1 MTGDHQVAVWLRE
14 LVISLSASHAPHLK
28 NSRLHSVVE
37 DQGKKIRFI
46 KHSVLHKNIANTSGD
61 CSRVRLRFGWGVEGG
76 WCLQN
81 RGQDARASAF
91 LLLWLQQVQVWSCE
105 SVGSLGRNAREEPT
119 AIVSFFKITLTN
131 LVSVSERL
139 VYTPHPEDPGK

>member
-1 MTGDHQVAVWLRE
+1 M
-14 LVISLSASHAPHLK
+14 
-28 NSRLHSVVE
+28 
-37 DQGKKIRFI
+37 
-46 KHSVLHKNIANTSGD
+46 
-61 CSRVRLRFGWGVEGG
+61 EGG